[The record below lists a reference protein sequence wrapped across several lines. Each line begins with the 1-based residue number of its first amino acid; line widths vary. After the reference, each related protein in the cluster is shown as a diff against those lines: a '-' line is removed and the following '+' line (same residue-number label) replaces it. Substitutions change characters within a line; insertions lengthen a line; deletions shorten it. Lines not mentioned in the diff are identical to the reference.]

1 MLNLPREVLEIL
13 NKIKAANFKAYCV
26 GGSIRDLLLGKE
38 THDFDFATNA
48 TPNQIKHIFRN
59 YFILTIGEKYGT
71 ITVQYNENFYEI
83 TTFRKETIYEDYR
96 RPKMVEF
103 TDDLYTDL
111 SRRDFTINAFAYN
124 QEEGLIDYFNG
135 LEDLHK
141 KIIRCVGDPMKRFNE
156 DALRIIRAIRFAISL
171 GFMIDDKTLEAMKK
185 LKNNLQYISIERLRN
200 EFFKIL
206 LYLNYE
212 SWIKYKE
219 YFIVFLPQLT
229 QIQDDEYLFKVYEN
243 LEQDPLVRLAF
254 LFAKSK
260 INAIEVMTSLKCSR
274 KEIKIV
280 TTITNYLNI
289 QMANGKPFIKRIIRK
304 VPIEIFDKVLNIH
317 LVIAKVNRDIMYEQI
332 VNDCKKLLNEIIT
345 NNEPYSFKDLAITGN
360 DLLKMGLE
368 EGTII
373 YKILNQCLQ
382 IVIDNPNLN
391 NKEYLVSYVKDI
403 FLQLEKE

>member
-1 MLNLPREVLEIL
+1 
-13 NKIKAANFKAYCV
+13 
-26 GGSIRDLLLGKE
+26 
-38 THDFDFATNA
+38 
-48 TPNQIKHIFRN
+48 
-59 YFILTIGEKYGT
+59 
-71 ITVQYNENFYEI
+71 
-83 TTFRKETIYEDYR
+83 
-96 RPKMVEF
+96 
-103 TDDLYTDL
+103 
-111 SRRDFTINAFAYN
+111 
-124 QEEGLIDYFNG
+124 
-135 LEDLHK
+135 
-141 KIIRCVGDPMKRFNE
+141 
-156 DALRIIRAIRFAISL
+156 
-171 GFMIDDKTLEAMKK
+171 
-185 LKNNLQYISIERLRN
+185 
-200 EFFKIL
+200 
-206 LYLNYE
+206 
-212 SWIKYKE
+212 
-219 YFIVFLPQLT
+219 
-229 QIQDDEYLFKVYEN
+229 
-243 LEQDPLVRLAF
+243 
-254 LFAKSK
+254 
-260 INAIEVMTSLKCSR
+260 MTSLKCSR

-360 DLLKMGLE
+360 DLLEMGLE